1 MFSTL
6 RAERPDLFSLSGF
19 GCANA
24 QVPAEVIL
32 VRQCVS
38 FVNLT
43 CALINGEMVCGDGW
57 KERRRFSV
65 PE

>member
-1 MFSTL
+1 MLFRS
-6 RAERPDLFSLSGF
+6 DLFSFSGL
-19 GCANA
+19 GRANA
-24 QVPAEVIL
+24 HVPAEIML
-32 VRQCVS
+32 ARQCLS

-57 KERRRFSV
+57 KEMRRFSV